1 MNFKDYLFAF
11 SFALGFTLLF
21 QYFFGSTPVQ
31 LDTAAPQEVVSGQSF
46 IAPAQEALNKPLN
59 RHVQLEHVENEEQL
73 TVITT
78 SLAKYTFSNHGAVLK
93 ETSFKNL
100 GSGDIDLSTLQKA
113 QAFLVALD
121 KKTPMAYELVSQE
134 ETDALIRLVYK
145 AQLHDGQLYKTFDV
159 YKEYYQIDLNVEI
172 KNAHHES
179 YDCRIF
185 LSAPKVALDLPENYE
200 TTLSADEVK
209 RMHQALHTLQM
220 INTEENFY
228 HNHRNPAKLT
238 KIDFNDKNNVYEKYW
253 AAPTCFLITDKYFIH
268 GLVGSGD
275 KPVRGYVSAE
285 KTYKEMIFEVPSL
298 ANASW
303 KASFYVGPKE
313 VQAMLQVDERLEQTL
328 NYGWFGFIAKPL
340 DSVLFY
346 LHEYIHNYG
355 WCIIL
360 LTFLLKLLM
369 LPFTWSA
376 EGGRRKSVDLQ
387 KKLAYLQQKYQHD
400 RARLDHERAELIKK
414 HGLPGIGSCL
424 PLLLT
429 LPVFVALNN
438 VLKNSLNLY
447 AAPFLWVPNL
457 AAYDPYY
464 IIPVLVGL
472 VMLLNPSHAEGD
484 IKQAFTKYAL
494 ALLFVGFVAHMSAGL
509 ALFVLTNVFL
519 SVVQMIF
526 QKKVSHA

>member
-11 SFALGFTLLF
+11 SFALGTTLLF
-21 QYFFGSTPVQ
+21 QYFFGSTPVHI
-31 LDTAAPQEVVSGQSF
+31 DSTTSQEIVSGESF
-46 IAPAQEALNKPLN
+46 VAPVQESLHKPLN
-59 RHVQLEHVENEEQL
+59 THVQLQHVTSQEEL
-73 TVITT
+73 TIVTT
-78 SLAKYTFSNHGAVLK
+78 SLATYTFSNHGAVLK

-100 GSGDIDLSTLQKA
+100 GSGDIDLSTLQKS

-121 KKTPMAYELVSQE
+121 TTTPMAYELVSQE
-134 ETDALIRLVYK
+134 ETEALVRLVYK
-145 AQLHDGQLYKTFDV
+145 AHLHDGQLYKTFDV
-159 YKEYYQIDLNVEI
+159 YKEYYQIDVSVEV
-172 KNAHHES
+172 KNAHHAS
-179 YDCRIF
+179 YDCRLF
-185 LSAPKVALDLPENYE
+185 LSAPKVALDLPANYE
-200 TTLSADEVK
+200 TTLSKDDVK

-228 HNHRNPAKLT
+228 HNDRNPGKLI
-238 KIDFNDKNNVYEKYW
+238 KMDCNDKKMSYEKYW
-253 AAPTCFLITDKYFIH
+253 AAPTCFLLTDKYFIH
-268 GLVGSGD
+268 GLIGVGD

-285 KTYKEMIFEVPSL
+285 KTYKEMIFDIPSL
-298 ANASW
+298 ANTNW

-313 VQAMLQVDERLEQTL
+313 VQAMQQVDERLEQTL

-340 DSVLFY
+340 DAGLFY
-346 LHEYIHNYG
+346 LNEYIHNYG

-376 EGGRRKSVDLQ
+376 EGGRRKSVDFQ

-400 RARLDHERAELIKK
+400 RTRLDYERAELIKK

-429 LPVFVALNN
+429 FPVFIALNN

-457 AAYDPYY
+457 AAHDPYY

-472 VMLLNPSHAEGD
+472 VMLANPTYGDGD
-484 IKQAFTKYAL
+484 IKQAFSKYAL

-509 ALFVLTNVFL
+509 ALFIFTNVLL
-519 SVVQMIF
+519 SVMQMML

>member
-1 MNFKDYLFAF
+1 MNFRDSLFAF
-11 SFALGFTLLF
+11 SFALGFTVLF
-21 QYFFGSTPVQ
+21 QYFFGSTPIIS
-31 LDTAAPQEVVSGQSF
+31 DTATTQEVVSGQSF
-46 IAPAQEALNKPLN
+46 VAPAQEALNKPLN
-59 RHVQLEHVENEEQL
+59 RHVQLEHVAASEQL
-73 TVITT
+73 TVVTT
-78 SLAKYTFSNHGAVLK
+78 PLGKYTFSNHGAVLK
-93 ETSFKNL
+93 ETTFKNL

-113 QAFLVALD
+113 QAFLVAFD
-121 KKTPMAYELVSQE
+121 KKTPMDYELVSQE
-134 ETDALIRLVYK
+134 DTDSVVRLVYK
-145 AQLHDGQLYKTFDV
+145 AHLHDGQIYKTFDI
-159 YKEYYQIDLNVEI
+159 YKEYYQIDVSLEI
-172 KNAHHES
+172 KNAHHEQ
-179 YDCRIF
+179 YDCRVF

-200 TTLSADEVK
+200 TTLSSDEVK
-209 RMHQALHTLQM
+209 RLHQALHTLQM
-220 INTEENFY
+220 INTEEGFY
-228 HNHRNPAKLT
+228 HNDRNPAKLV
-238 KIDFNDKNNVYEKYW
+238 KVDFNGKNNVYEKYW

-268 GLVGSGD
+268 GLVGNGD
-275 KPVRGYVSAE
+275 KPVRGYVSEE

-303 KASFYVGPKE
+303 KASFYIGPKE
-313 VQAMLQVDERLEQTL
+313 AQAMQQIDERLEQTL

-346 LHEYIHNYG
+346 LYQYIHNYG

-400 RARLDHERAELIKK
+400 RARLDQERAELIKK

-438 VLKNSLNLY
+438 VLRSSLNLY

-457 AAYDPYY
+457 AAHDPYY
-464 IIPVLVGL
+464 IIPVLVGV
-472 VMLLNPSHAEGD
+472 VMLLNPTYGEGD
-484 IKQAFTKYAL
+484 IKQAFSKYAL

-509 ALFVLTNVFL
+509 ALFVLTNVLL
-519 SVVQMIF
+519 SVVQMMF